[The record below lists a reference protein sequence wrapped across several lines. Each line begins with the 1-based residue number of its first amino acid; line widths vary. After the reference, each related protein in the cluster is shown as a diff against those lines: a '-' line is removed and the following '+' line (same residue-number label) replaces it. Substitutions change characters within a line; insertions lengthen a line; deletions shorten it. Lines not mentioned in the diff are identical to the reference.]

1 MHLYP
6 IQSIKECASVFK
18 KGVNIENINYFKK
31 LPCLFWKEIFK
42 LENVKDILEFSSGF
56 EIDDDLSEN
65 IKQFINSENIE
76 ADLEKTIETITSI
89 GIENNE
95 YFNAVEIVTHLL
107 MQFSEF
113 YYNNIT
119 FTLDTAFDI
128 DANSIS
134 QITELA
140 KNVEYNPYHEFLEEQ
155 FVPRLLEEKPEII
168 FVNGRP
174 GLFNFSQ
181 LHFVKKHFPNA
192 YVFISNHSTEY
203 YSLNKISKY
212 IKNNEQLFSWVDGII
227 LDDFKHTEKLIIEAI
242 SEKQDFSNVPN
253 LMYKTYDGIYQ
264 TEYVKRE
271 RSLAEINVPNCLLE
285 NDGTEKIKSP
295 LEIYET
301 VLLQNNKCHW
311 SACSYCGINTKY
323 PTRFNSKEYNTEEY
337 LGFIDDVKAKG
348 YKFLVLQDEAIPVEL
363 ANELAIGKT
372 ERNNNIA
379 WHYRS
384 KIDKGYSDEVIANLA
399 KSNLKGIYFGLESI
413 NDRVVRLMNKYEN
426 YIEADYIENLADRLF
441 ANGIHCHYCC
451 IIGFPDETREEIKE
465 TLDFIAKIKSKHPSF
480 TFTVNIFEPD
490 IASPL
495 FTKKEKYN
503 LSARIPVQDD
513 LYISNNLLF
522 EREISYEELIE
533 IKVKF
538 LIDNISEMNENA
550 NITEVMENPNS
561 LIQFIN
567 AGVTI

>member
-6 IQSIKECASVFK
+6 IQSLKECAKHFNNDVKAFDTTELS
-18 KGVNIENINYFKK
+18 N
-31 LPCLFWKEIFK
+31 LPCLFWKEVFK

-56 EIDDDLSEN
+56 EIEDDLSEN

-76 ADLEKTIETITSI
+76 HELEKTLDIITSI

-95 YFNAVEIVTHLL
+95 YFNAIEIVTYLL

-113 YYNNIT
+113 YYNNIA

-128 DANSIS
+128 DANSIL

-140 KNVEYNPYHEFLEEQ
+140 KNAEYNPYHEFLEEQ
-155 FVPRLLEEKPEII
+155 FVPQLLEEKPEIV

-242 SEKQDFSNVPN
+242 SEKQDFSTVPN
-253 LMYKTYDGIYQ
+253 LMYKTYEGIYQ
-264 TEYVKRE
+264 TDYVKRE
-271 RSLAEINVPNCLLE
+271 RSLSEINVPNCLLE
-285 NDGTEKIKSP
+285 NDGSEKIKSP
-295 LEIYET
+295 LEIFEV

-311 SACSYCGINTKY
+311 SGCSYCGINAKY

-337 LGFIDDVKAKG
+337 LNFIDDVNSKG
-348 YKFLVLQDEAIPVEL
+348 YKFLVLQDEAIPVSL
-363 ANELAIGKT
+363 ANEIAIGKSQ
-372 ERNNNIA
+372 RNNNIA

-384 KIDKGYSDEVIANLA
+384 KIDMGYTDEVISNLA

-413 NDRVVRLMNKYEN
+413 NDRVVRLMNKYEVFV
-426 YIEADYIENLADRLF
+426 EPDYIENLADRLF
-441 ANGIHCHYCC
+441 AKGIHCHYCC
-451 IIGFPDETREEIKE
+451 IIGFPGETREEIKE
-465 TLDFIAKIKSKHPSF
+465 TLGFIAKIKAKHPSF

-522 EREISYEELIE
+522 EREIPYDELIE
-533 IKVKF
+533 MKVKF

-567 AGVTI
+567 VVDN